1 MNANL
6 RRVLGMGL
14 HHCHWCSVIMC
25 VPVKDEL
32 TEYRGAEQIVEKF
45 LLIDITM
52 ILQKE
57 KMYTNIYNI
66 PATAYSNSIIN
77 PR

>member
-1 MNANL
+1 
-6 RRVLGMGL
+6 MGL
-14 HHCHWCSVIMC
+14 HLCHWCSVTMC

-52 ILQKE
+52 ILRCIQIS
-57 KMYTNIYNI
+57 TTFQQQHIL
-66 PATAYSNSIIN
+66 TALLTLGEHAH
-77 PR
+77 